1 MEAKLT
7 EACSFLKSSDGENI
21 PEAIHHFREEF
32 SKLLEEAKIKQLVVL
47 IDDLDRCLP
56 STAID
61 TLEAIESSSSFRRP
75 HLSSGR
81 TKR

>member
-1 MEAKLT
+1 MATGIPTPSHIQTILTGLRTAIASVKSWSPEEMEAKLT

-47 IDDLDRCLP
+47 IGVNP
-56 STAID
+56 
-61 TLEAIESSSSFRRP
+61 
-75 HLSSGR
+75 
-81 TKR
+81 